1 MFAKRRKESDD
12 YIGPSTGWVKFMH
25 RTVMFILLPLRKPVW
40 FLLVLAIAFLLPTF
54 NGIKP
59 TEVHTWYWN
68 KIKQSS
74 STVSTVVSD
83 KTKDVIEKIPE
94 IKLPEIQTKEDK
106 KVVNIPLKESR
117 RKAFERAK
125 SQPVAIDIMV
135 EKKEQIANAKE
146 AHPSN
151 QTQTTSNKNSNKKKL
166 ALNYL
171 EKPETISGKATVSNA
186 NEFVINGKTLFLY
199 GIYVEPVSPRGVE
212 AKNFLKQTINNQ
224 IVTCSI
230 IAYTYQSIPTGLCK
244 VGNIDLNWLLVDNG
258 YSKNVALEKR

>member
-12 YIGPSTGWVKFMH
+12 YIGPSTGWAKLMH
-25 RTVMFILLPLRKPVW
+25 RTVMFVLLPLRKPGW
-40 FLLVLAIAFLLPTF
+40 FLLALAVAFLLPTF

-68 KIKQSS
+68 KIKQLS
-74 STVSTVVSD
+74 STVSTVVTD

-94 IKLPEIQTKEDK
+94 IKLPEVQIKETQ
-106 KVVNIPLKESR
+106 KVVNVPIKESK
-117 RKAFERAK
+117 RKVFEKAK

-135 EKKEQIANAKE
+135 EKKEQVINLETSKSEDDKPQETIA
-146 AHPSN
+146 
-151 QTQTTSNKNSNKKKL
+151 NKKKL

-171 EKPETISGKATVSNA
+171 ENPENISGPAKIINA
-186 NEFVINGKTLFLY
+186 NELNVDGKHLFLY
-199 GIYVEPVSPRGVE
+199 GIYVDPVSPRGVE
-212 AKNFLKQTINNQ
+212 AKKFLQQTISNNQ
-224 IVTCSI
+224 VTCEI

-244 VGNIDLNWLLVDNG
+244 VKDININWLLVDNG